1 MVFSNSCYLSVP
13 VAEMVEPWEFEVG
26 AQNTWQDAAQG
37 ADADGLG
44 EHLVA
49 CSRTS
54 KGPSKNEKQ
63 KLSQLT
69 SVFGGGSQKHF
80 KTIRNTT
87 LDP

>member
-1 MVFSNSCYLSVP
+1 
-13 VAEMVEPWEFEVG
+13 MVEPWEFEVD

-54 KGPSKNEKQ
+54 KGPSKNEKTKVIFNYLIRLLAAPLPTGQ
-63 KLSQLT
+63 QASGKWEKRGC
-69 SVFGGGSQKHF
+69 VF
-80 KTIRNTT
+80 
-87 LDP
+87 